1 MNIDFQINT
10 VCNFLRENALSCRKS
25 TTPLHAVFSTDLGHN
40 FTFYLKDEKTLTISA
55 EHFRY
60 EGWTPFVIN
69 MNDTTFYIDPQ
80 TSKTKKYEILN
91 GFFNQIDAIA
101 TELYRHN
108 NNKNFLK
115 MFHQ

>member
-10 VCNFLRENALSCRKS
+10 ICNFLRENALSCEKS
-25 TTPLHAVFSTDLGHN
+25 IIPLHAVFSTDQGHH
-40 FTFYLKDEKTLTISA
+40 FTFYLKDKKTLTISA

-60 EGWTPFVIN
+60 DGWTPFVIN
-69 MNDTTFYIDPQ
+69 MNETTFYIDPQ
-80 TSKTKKYEILN
+80 AKKYEILN
-91 GFFNQIDAIA
+91 GFFKQIDAIA